1 MDHEQ
6 GPDVTLLL
14 RRWSD
19 GDRGALDEL
28 IQVVYPEMQRIA
40 LRYLQ
45 RERTNHTLQS
55 TALVHEAYLRLVGR
69 HATQWSNR
77 AHFFAVASRII
88 RGILVD
94 YMRTRQAQKRGAG
107 AAQFALD
114 ESIAGE
120 VPREVDLLDLDRA
133 LHGLQALD
141 PQQSRIVELRFFGG
155 LSNEE
160 VAEVLGISVSTVK
173 RDWIMAKTWL
183 RRQTAL
189 GGGEPRA

>member
-1 MDHEQ
+1 MDLEQ

-14 RRWSD
+14 RRWSG
-19 GDRGALDEL
+19 GDRDALDEL
-28 IQVVYPEMQRIA
+28 IRTVYPEMQRIA

-45 RERTNHTLQS
+45 RERTDHTLQS
-55 TALVHEAYLRLVGR
+55 TALVHEAFLRLVGR
-69 HATQWSNR
+69 QETQWSNR

-94 YMRTRQAQKRGAG
+94 YTRTRRAQKRGAG
-107 AAQFALD
+107 AAQIAVD

-133 LHGLQALD
+133 LDALQEFD
-141 PQQSRIVELRFFGG
+141 PQQSQIVEMRFFGG

-183 RRQTAL
+183 RRQTAP
-189 GGGEPRA
+189 GGEEPRE

>member
-1 MDHEQ
+1 MDQEQ

-14 RRWSD
+14 RRWSG
-19 GDRGALDEL
+19 GDRDALDEL
-28 IQVVYPEMQRIA
+28 IRVVYPEMQRIA

-45 RERTNHTLQS
+45 RERTDHTLQS

-69 HATQWSNR
+69 QETQWSNR
-77 AHFFAVASRII
+77 AHFFAVASRVI

-94 YMRTRQAQKRGAG
+94 YTRTRRAQKRGAG
-107 AAQFALD
+107 AAQIAVD

-133 LHGLQALD
+133 LHALQELD
-141 PQQSRIVELRFFGG
+141 PQQSQIVELRFFGG

-183 RRQTAL
+183 RRQTAP
-189 GGGEPRA
+189 GGGEPRT

>member
-1 MDHEQ
+1 MDQEQ

-14 RRWSD
+14 RRWSG
-19 GDRGALDEL
+19 GDRDALDEL
-28 IQVVYPEMQRIA
+28 IRAVYPEMQRIA

-45 RERTNHTLQS
+45 RERTDHTLQS

-69 HATQWSNR
+69 QETQWSNR

-94 YMRTRQAQKRGAG
+94 YTRTRRAQKRGAG
-107 AAQFALD
+107 AAQIAVD

-120 VPREVDLLDLDRA
+120 GPREVDLLDLDRA
-133 LHGLQALD
+133 LNALQEFD
-141 PQQSRIVELRFFGG
+141 PQQSQIVEMRFFGG

-183 RRQTAL
+183 RRQTAP
-189 GGGEPRA
+189 GVEEPRG